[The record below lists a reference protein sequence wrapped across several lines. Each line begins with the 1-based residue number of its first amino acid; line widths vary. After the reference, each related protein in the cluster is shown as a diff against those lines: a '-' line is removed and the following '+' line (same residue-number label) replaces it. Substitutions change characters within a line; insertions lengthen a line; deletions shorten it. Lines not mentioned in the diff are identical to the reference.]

1 LQFVTNSSVLVESND
16 LELRKYLDSNSVLHN
31 SPAYEKTMNELNA
44 LIEGYNA
51 LLSAKLK
58 DQGAKLAP
66 NVH

>member
-1 LQFVTNSSVLVESND
+1 LQFVTNSCVLVESND
-16 LELRKYLDSNSVLHN
+16 LELRKYLDANSVLHN

>member
-1 LQFVTNSSVLVESND
+1 LVESND
-16 LELRKYLDSNSVLHN
+16 LELRKYLDANSVLHN